1 MGSNSSTQLQPES
14 ADLGP
19 FASALVDRLGIKLVK
34 ATPQCVVG
42 TMPVQG
48 NTQPYGLL
56 HGGASLA
63 LAETLGSVGAMLHA
77 APDRIALGV
86 DINATHHRAVGSG
99 SVTGV
104 ATPVHLGRSAATYE
118 IVISDEQDR
127 RVCSARLTCM
137 VRPAPDTGA
146 TTH

>member
-1 MGSNSSTQLQPES
+1 MGSHSSTQLQPES

-48 NTQPYGLL
+48 NTQPSCSCTAGF
-56 HGGASLA
+56 LA
-63 LAETLGSVGAMLHA
+63 LAETLGSVGAMSTLPPTA
-77 APDRIALGV
+77 SRLASTSTPPTIAP
-86 DINATHHRAVGSG
+86 VGSG

-104 ATPVHLGRSAATYE
+104 ATPVHS
-118 IVISDEQDR
+118 R
-127 RVCSARLTCM
+127 R
-137 VRPAPDTGA
+137 PPP
-146 TTH
+146 